1 VRSKLPSAE
10 GTNQGRLGAYIPL
23 VEVRIILT
31 GFSSRISSTSRLP
44 EKAAACASAL
54 RDRDD
59 DFGSRSPPN
68 SDWSTVRLP
77 ARLPVVLS
85 RRAVLVAEEKF
96 ASRIKIAFAI
106 DVSFFAASSSNH
118 QMLANGGGAE
128 TGWQQSQSERSNES
142 RSAIQAMSKL
152 IGFRERLQR
161 SSES

>member
-1 VRSKLPSAE
+1 MKGLTAAKPASAE
-10 GTNQGRLGAYIPL
+10 GPHQGRLGAYIPL

-31 GFSSRISSTSRLP
+31 GFSSRISSTSRFP

-68 SDWSTVRLP
+68 SDWLTIRLP
-77 ARLPVVLS
+77 TRLPVVLS
-85 RRAVLVAEEKF
+85 RRVVLVAEERF

-118 QMLANGGGAE
+118 QMLANGGSPQ
-128 TGWQQSQSERSNES
+128 TCRQQLPIGRVERKSFSHPCHVEVS
-142 RSAIQAMSKL
+142 WL
-152 IGFRERLQR
+152 
-161 SSES
+161 